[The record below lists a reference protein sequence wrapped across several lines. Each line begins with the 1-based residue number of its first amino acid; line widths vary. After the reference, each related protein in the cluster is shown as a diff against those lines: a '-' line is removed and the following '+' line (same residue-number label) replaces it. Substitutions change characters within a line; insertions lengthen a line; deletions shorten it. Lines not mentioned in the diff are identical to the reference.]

1 MLGLTPGLRS
11 MAGASLLSMGGWRS
25 VDLHRV
31 AQIGSRQTF
40 ATLLS
45 IFTSPLGKQVSIE
58 TIIFAIAVT
67 SII

>member
-1 MLGLTPGLRS
+1 
-11 MAGASLLSMGGWRS
+11 

-45 IFTSPLGKQVSIE
+45 IFTIPLGKQVSIE